1 MINRTLVTR
10 RLVHVLLIPAVG
22 LLTTPTR
29 AESPSLVG
37 SMPPEAIAYVE
48 LSGLEPVIDWFHDSE
63 YLKLVRTS
71 QPYQNF
77 EKSPQFRKAQ
87 AAQQVLET
95 FLGMDLSTLGR
106 KLLGDRMALAV
117 YSRPGNQP
125 GVVLVVR
132 AAGPQVLARLREQ
145 IEPVLVL
152 SEEHIETSET
162 REGVQV
168 IEVGDHAFFAL
179 DEKWTATANS

>member
-106 KLLGDRMALAV
+106 KLLGDRMALA
-117 YSRPGNQP
+117 
-125 GVVLVVR
+125 
-132 AAGPQVLARLREQ
+132 RLREQ